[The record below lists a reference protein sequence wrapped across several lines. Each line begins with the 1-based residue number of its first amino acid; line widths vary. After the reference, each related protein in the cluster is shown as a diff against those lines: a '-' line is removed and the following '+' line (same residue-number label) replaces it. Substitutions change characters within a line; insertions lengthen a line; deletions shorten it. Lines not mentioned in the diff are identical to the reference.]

1 MSSFSLYMIGFAVF
15 IGGLAYGAF
24 LLGAPPTYIGVGV
37 IILAGIGLMSATRRT
52 RTRDISPDGAVEQTT
67 TTTTRNDI

>member
-24 LLGAPPTYIGVGV
+24 LLGAPPPFIAVGV
-37 IILAGIGLMSATRRT
+37 VILAGIGLMSATRST
-52 RTRDISPDGAVEQTT
+52 RTRDISPDGAVGETT
-67 TTTTRNDI
+67 TTTTRRDI

>member
-24 LLGAPPTYIGVGV
+24 LLGALPPFIAVGV
-37 IILAGIGLMSATRRT
+37 VILAGIGLMSATRST
-52 RTRDISPDGAVEQTT
+52 RTRDISPDGAVGETT
-67 TTTTRNDI
+67 TTTTRRDI